1 KVNYNVELPAGEHI
15 LRLTVTGAWFDID
28 YITFVKG
35 ANATDPEPIEPDP
48 VDQPVVEPD
57 PTIGIAQNLN
67 MNTGRASDYDVF
79 TMQGQSVGRVS
90 AYSISDAISYVKNG
104 SKTLAKG
111 TYFLLD
117 RSTGKMQVFKI
128 AK

>member
-28 YITFVKG
+28 YINFVKG
-35 ANATDPEPIEPDP
+35 ADAIDPEKGNDP
-48 VDQPVVEPD
+48 PN
-57 PTIGIAQNLN
+57 GIAQNLN
-67 MNTGRASDYDVF
+67 MNTGRVSDYDVF
-79 TMQGQSVGRVS
+79 TMQGQNVGRVS

-104 SKTLAKG
+104 NKPLAKG
-111 TYFLLD
+111 AYFLLD
-117 RSTGKMQVFKI
+117 RSTGKMQVFKV